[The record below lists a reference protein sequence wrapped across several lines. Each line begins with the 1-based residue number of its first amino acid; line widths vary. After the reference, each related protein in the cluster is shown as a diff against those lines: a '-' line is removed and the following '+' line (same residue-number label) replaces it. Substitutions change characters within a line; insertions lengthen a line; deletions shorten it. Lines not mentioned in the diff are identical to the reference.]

1 MLFVNIFIQ
10 NEISFHLEILD
21 SRLFFY
27 EKKSMLKMCH
37 TRLSIFWFKFQSRYL
52 WAFIDM
58 CETDIKNAIWRK
70 FKMSFSQT
78 CFSTELVGLS
88 ILTAIST
95 TLSICLKFQL
105 NTNFE
110 RFNSTL
116 LDKHVVSKG
125 NLKSKIKRLWYAM
138 KHI

>member
-1 MLFVNIFIQ
+1 MQYEGN
-10 NEISFHLEILD
+10 SKCRFHRIG
-21 SRLFFY
+21 
-27 EKKSMLKMCH
+27 
-37 TRLSIFWFKFQSRYL
+37 Q
-52 WAFIDM
+52 
-58 CETDIKNAIWRK
+58 
-70 FKMSFSQT
+70 
-78 CFSTELVGLS
+78 GLS

-138 KHI
+138 KHIFKQGKMRKRERTKRIEKQHFQFVDKLFLRISVEQFKVCYLHFIAT